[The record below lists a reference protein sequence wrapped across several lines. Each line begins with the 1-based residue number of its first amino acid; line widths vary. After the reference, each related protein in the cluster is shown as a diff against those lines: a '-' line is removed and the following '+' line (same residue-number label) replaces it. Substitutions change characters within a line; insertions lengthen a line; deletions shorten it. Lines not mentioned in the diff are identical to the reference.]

1 MADRLHQ
8 RTSRYKIIEDKDI
21 EELQK
26 FPTVID
32 RQEKQRQVWLQS
44 GAFD

>member
-1 MADRLHQ
+1 MFLVKNNVKSLPKKKNSYH
-8 RTSRYKIIEDKDI
+8 
-21 EELQK
+21 QK

-32 RQEKQRQVWLQS
+32 RQEKQRQAWLQS